1 MTLCKRRY
9 SYIWKIRVTSS
20 TFSISGTSCG
30 ILAQYRKGRG
40 STCHCSPTEVNVEY
54 KYKSWHL
61 NQKMNKCTNHESLV
75 FHLKSLL
82 RITLQLL
89 NEFFL
94 SIDQPLN
101 VDKHKTDCWNLEVP
115 VLHVEHHPLGQRLRS
130 AVDQQGVDFWKGQ
143 PG

>member
-1 MTLCKRRY
+1 MVYWANIEKVVVVLVIVHQLKQIMIKCTN
-9 SYIWKIRVTSS
+9 
-20 TFSISGTSCG
+20 CG
-30 ILAQYRKGRG
+30 RL
-40 STCHCSPTEVNVEY
+40 VF
-54 KYKSWHL
+54 HL
-61 NQKMNKCTNHESLV
+61 NQMLNKCTYHERLV

-94 SIDQPLN
+94 PIDQPLN
-101 VDKHKTDCWNLEVP
+101 VDKHKTDSWNCEVP

-143 PG
+143 LG